1 MALLKASKVLDGYDT
16 GSEDQNIGVK
26 IVKNALSYPLKQI
39 AENAGKEASVVA
51 AEVEKNADTNYG
63 YDAAKDEYV
72 DMIASGI
79 IDPKKVERV
88 ALEEAVSLAG
98 MFLTTESGVVKAP
111 EKEEG
116 HHHHHDHGMSG
127 MGMY

>member
-1 MALLKASKVLDGYDT
+1 
-16 GSEDQNIGVK
+16 VK

-39 AENAGKEASVVA
+39 AENAGKEPSVVA
-51 AEVEKNADTNYG
+51 AEVEKNSDANYG
-63 YDAAKDEYV
+63 YDAAKDAYV
-72 DMIASGI
+72 DMIAAGI

-111 EKEEG
+111 EKDEG
-116 HHHHHDHGMSG
+116 HHHHDHGM
-127 MGMY
+127 